1 MNCQAPLSMGLS
13 RQEYWSGLRC
23 PPPGDLP
30 DPGIEPMS
38 LMSPALSGKFFTIS
52 STWEAQEG
60 GWRAQNLQVPLD
72 LSLFGIRVI
81 NWVLLWIYHYS
92 FSEPRVSLYL
102 SSPQVFNL

>member
-1 MNCQAPLSMGLS
+1 MNRQAPLSMGLS
-13 RQEYWSGLRC
+13 RQEYWSGLPC

-30 DPGIEPMS
+30 DPGTEPMS
-38 LMSPALSGKFFTIS
+38 LMSHALSGKFFTIR

-81 NWVLLWIYHYS
+81 NWVLVWIYHYS